1 MMGVS
6 SASIKLV
13 LARVKLLSILSGGK
27 KNCTYL
33 QKIAI
38 Y

>member
-1 MMGVS
+1 MSYMI
-6 SASIKLV
+6 APIKMV
-13 LARVKLLSILSGGK
+13 VTEVMVLSILISGK

-38 Y
+38 F